1 MDAILVSRIASVRST
16 VERLDQQL
24 DYESAAIVRL
34 GGRIKELESEKV
46 LLVKA
51 AGIIDRCIQ
60 TISANGI
67 GKIEGIVSD
76 GLRRVFD
83 DPTLTLVVEKKS
95 GARGNT
101 YNLLVSKDGGEPY
114 DPMKSYGGGVVNVIG
129 LLLRLILIKR
139 FHLAKILIL
148 DEQFNNVSA
157 EYLPTVSALLK
168 TLTDKHGYT
177 ILAVSHQPILADAA
191 DSIYQVLCGSCGS
204 GDKCNCSKRGG
215 KPPILRKVEGLE
227 LETLKSFLHERSATE
242 EDQTQIA

>member
-1 MDAILVSRIASVRST
+1 MDQILLNRVSQIRT
-16 VERLDQQL
+16 VVGQIDQQL
-24 DYESAAIVRL
+24 KYEESTIQRL
-34 GGRIKELESEKV
+34 SERIKILESEKV

-51 AGIIDRCIQ
+51 VGLIDRCIQ
-60 TISANGI
+60 VISANGI
-67 GKIEGIVSD
+67 GKIESIVSD

-95 GARGNT
+95 LARGNA
-101 YNLLVSKDGGEPY
+101 YSLLVQKDGGEPY

-139 FHLAKILIL
+139 FKLAKMMVL

-177 ILAVSHQPILADAA
+177 ILAVTHQPILADAA
-191 DSIYQVLCGSCGS
+191 DSIYQVLCGTCGS
-204 GDKCNCSKRGG
+204 GDKCNCPKKGG
-215 KPPILRKVEGLE
+215 
-227 LETLKSFLHERSATE
+227 
-242 EDQTQIA
+242 